1 LLISRGARSAPHV
14 LSPPPCKGFPG
25 PPPAGPGTGGQ
36 SPPSPPA
43 GSLTTHPAI
52 EDRSGLGTRWGREQN
67 FGHGY
72 LKPKYDIDSL
82 EAAKASRIVNRY
94 VINQHSVITEFLD
107 KYPMLTRKYLDY
119 LD

>member
-1 LLISRGARSAPHV
+1 
-14 LSPPPCKGFPG
+14 
-25 PPPAGPGTGGQ
+25 
-36 SPPSPPA
+36 
-43 GSLTTHPAI
+43 
-52 EDRSGLGTRWGREQN
+52 LGTRWGREQN